1 MPLTFNIKRREGQN
15 YSTTNNCE
23 LLRTCVTDVAFYKNK
38 WMHTAL
44 QRAYSTYIQLMRDG
58 LITVN
63 FCLHEHK
70 NLQTQ

>member
-44 QRAYSTYIQLMRDG
+44 QREYVHPTNERWFDYSKL
-58 LITVN
+58 LSA
-63 FCLHEHK
+63 
-70 NLQTQ
+70 